1 MTTAIAA
8 DDVREEVEEASGKW
22 WLLLITGI
30 AWILI
35 GILVLDADVD
45 SALAI
50 GYLVGAYL
58 IVAGIME
65 FVMIGAHAGW
75 RWAHALMG
83 VLFVV
88 GGILAFTEPFQTFM
102 VLAELVGFFLVLKGT
117 FDIVV
122 GLSTRHVIDL
132 WWLTLI
138 CGVIEV
144 GLGFWASGYPGRS
157 IWLLLLW
164 VGVGAFIR
172 GITQMILAFQ
182 VRKIHK
188 AVA

>member
-1 MTTAIAA
+1 MTTAIAT

-30 AWILI
+30 AWVLI

-58 IVAGIME
+58 IVAGVME
-65 FVMIGAHAGW
+65 FVMIGVHASW
-75 RWAHALMG
+75 RWLHAILG

-88 GGILAFTEPFQTFM
+88 GGIMAFTDPFQTFAA
-102 VLAELVGFFLVLKGT
+102 LASLVGFFLVLKGT
-117 FDIVV
+117 FDFVV
-122 GLSTRHVIDL
+122 ALSVRHEIDL

-138 CGVIEV
+138 CGIIEV